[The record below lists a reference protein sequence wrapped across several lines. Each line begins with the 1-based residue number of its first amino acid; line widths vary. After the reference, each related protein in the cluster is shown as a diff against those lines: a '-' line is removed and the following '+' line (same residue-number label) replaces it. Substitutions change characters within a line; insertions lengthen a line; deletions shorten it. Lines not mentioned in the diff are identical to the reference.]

1 MCQVCES
8 TFRICEFGNNGFY
21 INKMDNGEYRFKME
35 TQRSTL
41 SSRQIGYDISYST
54 PISYCPYCGRDLTL
68 EIIKEDTN
76 DPQIFKSVFDYIR
89 TLPERTDKWRYA
101 VDLACDYTNNGKD
114 PDKFIDEIIKK
125 VEKFK

>member
-1 MCQVCES
+1 MCQICES
-8 TFRICEFGNNGFY
+8 PYRICQWGNTGFY
-21 INKMDNGEYRFKME
+21 INKMDNGKYRFKLE
-35 TQRSTL
+35 VNTKPL
-41 SSRQIGYDISYST
+41 KYDISYSA

-68 EIIKEDTN
+68 EIIKEDKK
-76 DPQIFKSVFDYIR
+76 DPQNFKSIFDYIK